1 MMMGWTAHDQPLG
14 LSNHLQLLWGQAC
27 GPHGLSEE
35 GDELCGGYRT
45 ELCVYTEQNLTPPI
59 RGYRQD
65 VTAGVSEPKDLRP
78 WS

>member
-14 LSNHLQLLWGQAC
+14 LSNHLQLLWGQSC
-27 GPHGLSEE
+27 GPYGLSEE

-45 ELCVYTEQNLTPPI
+45 ELCVDPEQNLTPPI